1 MVSICSQLK
10 KKLFLGS
17 GEGAQQERA
26 HAPRETAEGN
36 EQQRANRGGAG
47 GGGVGGG
54 GRKNGEADLE
64 EKFGR
69 FEIKPQ
75 TRPGG
80 TGGHNISL
88 TGAAGSEQG
97 DETISMISDTW

>member
-1 MVSICSQLK
+1 MFCT
-10 KKLFLGS
+10 GS
-17 GEGAQQERA
+17 GEGAQQDRA
-26 HAPRETAEGN
+26 HAPREAAEGN
-36 EQQRANRGGAG
+36 EQQGAGANRGGAG
-47 GGGVGGG
+47 RGGGG
-54 GRKNGEADLE
+54 GRKNGEPDLE

-80 TGGHNISL
+80 SGGHNMSL